1 MSALLAGAVACLFA
15 LAIIGSFVGHP
26 AGDLGSA
33 AITVSVIATSAFGL
47 FLGYEALESR
57 HRHRH

>member
-1 MSALLAGAVACLFA
+1 MSALLAGAVACLLA
-15 LAIIGSFVGHP
+15 LALVASFVGHP
-26 AGDLGSA
+26 TGDLASA

>member
-1 MSALLAGAVACLFA
+1 MLA
-15 LAIIGSFVGHP
+15 LALVASFVSHP

>member
-1 MSALLAGAVACLFA
+1 VSALLAGAVACLLA
-15 LAIIGSFVGHP
+15 LALIASLVSHP
-26 AGDLGSA
+26 GGDLGSV